1 MLKTSV
7 AIHHDKSVHVT
18 YHINFNYLTDKQQ
31 NSTDIASLFTIH
43 FSLLYSRLFS
53 LGANFPKFPE

>member
-7 AIHHDKSVHVT
+7 AIHHDKSVYVT

-31 NSTDIASLFTIH
+31 NSTDIATFISPYCIA
-43 FSLLYSRLFS
+43 
-53 LGANFPKFPE
+53 GCFP